1 MTSDHA
7 SDLPGNHWSPRG
19 ITTLI
24 HERVAAHPDAPAVCD
39 TAGEA
44 LSYAELWERSG
55 WLAADL
61 AGRGIGTGD
70 RVALALG
77 RSVDFVVA
85 VLGVI
90 RAGAAYIPLDPMA
103 PPERVDGILADAEPA
118 VILAAP
124 NPRPALPPTRTPV
137 VTGLPDRDPGTPVP
151 DPAPDPESVFYIG
164 FTSGSTGRPKGVM
177 IPHRAVERFATAPN
191 YVRFEPGLR
200 VACLGNPAF
209 DIILFEVWTTLAG
222 GGTAVVLPDAVDIP
236 IADWAAVLAGER
248 IDTLFLTTALLE
260 MIVLENP
267 RAFASARS
275 VIFGG
280 DVVDPGALRAICA
293 TEPPRELVHVYG
305 PTETATFA
313 SSHVCRGEE
322 LRDAR
327 RVPIGK
333 AVQSTTLSLRDA
345 DLRPVPSGEIGE
357 ICIGGPQVALG
368 YLGLPELTAE
378 RFVVLP
384 DGERLYRT
392 GDLGRLLPDGTY
404 AFQGRVD
411 RQVKVRGFRVELG
424 EVEAAALRTGLVAA
438 VVVERVGEGP
448 EAHLVGFAAPT
459 AEADPTDLVAGLTK
473 ALRQTL
479 PEYMVPHRWRLLPTL
494 PINSNGKVDRTGLL
508 AGLAESAIATAADVA
523 DGASSGAAPGDAVA
537 DVATDLAEPESELCA
552 LLCEVVAG
560 VLHLPQ
566 VKPEDNFLDLGGT
579 SILALQAAS
588 RLRKALTS
596 DVLLNPAEI
605 LFADSLR
612 DLSRSLLDP
621 TDAAR

>member
-1 MTSDHA
+1 M
-7 SDLPGNHWSPRG
+7 
-19 ITTLI
+19 
-24 HERVAAHPDAPAVCD
+24 AAHPDASAVCD
-39 TAGEA
+39 TAGA
-44 LSYAELWERSG
+44 TLSYAELWERSG

-61 AGRGIGTGD
+61 AGRGIGAGD

-90 RAGAAYIPLDPMA
+90 RAGAAYIPLEPMA

-124 NPRPALPPTRTPV
+124 NPVPALPTTPAPV
-137 VTGLPDRDPGTPVP
+137 VTGLPDRDPGTPLP
-151 DPAPDPESVFYIG
+151 DPASDPESVFYIG

-191 YVRFEPGLR
+191 YIRFEPGLR

-236 IADWAAVLAGER
+236 ITDWAAVLTGER
-248 IDTLFLTTALLE
+248 IDMLFLTTALLE
-260 MIVLENP
+260 MIVRENP
-267 RAFASARS
+267 GAFASVRT

-293 TEPPRELVHVYG
+293 AQPPHELVHVYG

-345 DLRPVPSGEIGE
+345 DLRPVPSGEVGE

-384 DGERLYRT
+384 DGERTYRT
-392 GDLGRLLPDGTY
+392 GDLGRLLPDGT
-404 AFQGRVD
+404 FDFVGRVD

-424 EVEAAALRTGLVAA
+424 EIEAAALRTGLVAA

-459 AEADPTDLVAGLTK
+459 AEADPTGLLAGLVK
-473 ALRQTL
+473 ALSQTL
-479 PEYMVPHRWRLLPTL
+479 PEYMVPHRWQLLPTL

-508 AGLAESAIATAADVA
+508 AGLAESAVATPA
-523 DGASSGAAPGDAVA
+523 G
-537 DVATDLAEPESELCA
+537 VATDFAEPESEICA
-552 LLCEVVAG
+552 RLCEVVAG

-588 RLRKALTS
+588 RLRKALMS

-621 TDAAR
+621 TDAAQ

>member
-1 MTSDHA
+1 M
-7 SDLPGNHWSPRG
+7 
-19 ITTLI
+19 
-24 HERVAAHPDAPAVCD
+24 AAHPDASAVCD
-39 TAGEA
+39 TAGVA

-61 AGRGIGTGD
+61 AGRGIGAGD

-103 PPERVDGILADAEPA
+103 PPERVEGILADAEPA
-118 VILAAP
+118 VILAAS
-124 NPRPALPPTRTPV
+124 NPSPALPPTRTTP

-151 DPAPDPESVFYIG
+151 DPAADPESVFYIG

-191 YVRFEPGLR
+191 YLRFEPGLR

-236 IADWAAVLAGER
+236 IADWAAVLSEQR

-260 MIVLENP
+260 MIVRENP
-267 RAFASARS
+267 SAFASVRS

-280 DVVDPGALRAICA
+280 DVVDPGALRAIRA
-293 TEPPRELVHVYG
+293 ARPPHELVHVYG

-313 SSHVCRGEE
+313 SSHLCRGED
-322 LRDAR
+322 LRDAH

-345 DLRPVPSGEIGE
+345 DLRPVPSGEVGE

-378 RFVVLP
+378 RFSVLP
-384 DGERLYRT
+384 DGERIYRT

-404 AFQGRVD
+404 DFQGRVD
-411 RQVKVRGFRVELG
+411 RQVKVRGYRVELG

-438 VVVERVGEGP
+438 VAVERTGEGP

-459 AEADPTDLVAGLTK
+459 PESDSTDPVADLIK
-473 ALRQTL
+473 ALSRTL
-479 PEYMVPHRWRLLPTL
+479 PEYMVPHRWRLFPTL
-494 PINSNGKVDRTGLL
+494 PINSNGKVDRTGLV
-508 AGLAESAIATAADVA
+508 AGLAESANTTAADA
-523 DGASSGAAPGDAVA
+523 AHGASSGAAPVDAEAGAGTGPA
-537 DVATDLAEPESELCA
+537 DPEAELCA

-579 SILALQAAS
+579 SILALQTAS

-612 DLSRSLLDP
+612 ELSRSLLDP
-621 TDAAR
+621 TDAVR

>member
-1 MTSDHA
+1 
-7 SDLPGNHWSPRG
+7 
-19 ITTLI
+19 
-24 HERVAAHPDAPAVCD
+24 
-39 TAGEA
+39 
-44 LSYAELWERSG
+44 
-55 WLAADL
+55 
-61 AGRGIGTGD
+61 
-70 RVALALG
+70 
-77 RSVDFVVA
+77 
-85 VLGVI
+85 
-90 RAGAAYIPLDPMA
+90 MA

-124 NPRPALPPTRTPV
+124 HPLPALPPTRTRV
-137 VTGLPDRDPGTPVP
+137 VTGLPDRDPGTLLP
-151 DPAPDPESVFYIG
+151 DPASDPESVFYIG

-222 GGTAVVLPDAVDIP
+222 GGTAVILPDAVDIP
-236 IADWAAVLAGER
+236 ITDWAAVLAGER
-248 IDTLFLTTALLE
+248 IDMLFLTTALLE

-267 RAFASARS
+267 RAFASVRT

-293 TEPPRELVHVYG
+293 AEPPRELVHVYG

-345 DLRPVPSGEIGE
+345 DLRPVPSGEVGE

-384 DGERLYRT
+384 EGERIYRT
-392 GDLGRLLPDGTY
+392 GDLGRLLPDGT
-404 AFQGRVD
+404 FDFVGRAD

-424 EVEAAALRTGLVAA
+424 EIEAAALRTGLVAA

-459 AEADPTDLVAGLTK
+459 AEADPTDLVAGLIK
-473 ALRQTL
+473 ALRQAL
-479 PEYMVPHRWRLLPTL
+479 PEYMVPHRWQLFPTL

-508 AGLAESAIATAADVA
+508 AGLAESATAADVA
-523 DGASSGAAPGDAVA
+523 NGASSSAAPVDADA
-537 DVATDLAEPESELCA
+537 DAATELAEPESELCA
-552 LLCEVVAG
+552 LLCEVVAS

-621 TDAAR
+621 TDAVQ

>member
-1 MTSDHA
+1 MTSAHA
-7 SDLPGNHWSPRG
+7 SDLSGGLWSPRG
-19 ITTLI
+19 ISTLI
-24 HERVAAHPDAPAVCD
+24 QERVAAHPDALAVCD
-39 TAGEA
+39 VAGAA
-44 LSYAELWERSG
+44 LSYAELWERAG
-55 WLAADL
+55 WLAGDL
-61 AGRGIGTGD
+61 ASRGIGAGD

-90 RAGAAYIPLDPMA
+90 RAGAAYVPLDPMA
-103 PPERVDGILADAEPA
+103 PPERVEGILADAEPA

-124 NPRPALPPTRTPV
+124 DPLPALPPTRTAV
-137 VTGLPDRDPGTPVP
+137 VTGLPDRDPGTPAP
-151 DPAPDPESVFYIG
+151 DTFPDPESVFYIG

-177 IPHRAVERFATAPN
+177 IPHRAVERFATAPD
-191 YVRFEPGLR
+191 YIRFEPGLR

-236 IADWAAVLAGER
+236 IADWAEVLAGER
-248 IDTLFLTTALLE
+248 IDVLFLTTALLE

-267 RAFASARS
+267 GAFASVRS

-293 TEPPRELVHVYG
+293 AEPPRELVHVYG

-322 LRDAR
+322 LRDPQ

-345 DLRPVPSGEIGE
+345 DLRPVPSGEVGE

-368 YLGLPELTAE
+368 YLGLQELTAE
-378 RFVVLP
+378 RFVVLA
-384 DGERLYRT
+384 DGERVYRT
-392 GDLGRLLPDGTY
+392 GDLGRLLPDGTFD
-404 AFQGRVD
+404 FQGRVD

-459 AEADPTDLVAGLTK
+459 AEAGPTDLIAGLIK
-473 ALRQTL
+473 ALSQTL
-479 PEYMVPHRWRLLPTL
+479 PEYMVPHRWRLYPTL
-494 PINSNGKVDRTGLL
+494 PINSTGKVDRTGLL
-508 AGLAESAIATAADVA
+508 AELPESAIATAADVT
-523 DGASSGAAPGDAVA
+523 
-537 DVATDLAEPESELCA
+537 TDLTEPESELCA

-588 RLRKALTS
+588 RLRKALVS

>member
-1 MTSDHA
+1 MTSDYA
-7 SDLPGNHWSPRG
+7 SDLSGNLWSPRG
-19 ITTLI
+19 IRTLI
-24 HERVAAHPDAPAVCD
+24 QERVAAHPDALAVCD
-39 TAGEA
+39 TAGAA

-61 AGRGIGTGD
+61 ASRGIGAGD

-124 NPRPALPPTRTPV
+124 HPLPALPPTRTRV
-137 VTGLPDRDPGTPVP
+137 VTGLPDRDPGTLLP
-151 DPAPDPESVFYIG
+151 DPASDPESVFYIG

-222 GGTAVVLPDAVDIP
+222 GGTAVILPDAVDIP
-236 IADWAAVLAGER
+236 ITDWAAVLAGER
-248 IDTLFLTTALLE
+248 IDMLFLTTALLE

-267 RAFASARS
+267 RAFASVRT

-293 TEPPRELVHVYG
+293 AEPPRELVHVYG

-345 DLRPVPSGEIGE
+345 DLRPVPSGEVGE

-384 DGERLYRT
+384 EGERIYRT
-392 GDLGRLLPDGTY
+392 GDLGRLLPDGT
-404 AFQGRVD
+404 FDFVGRAD

-424 EVEAAALRTGLVAA
+424 EIEAAALRTGLVAA

-459 AEADPTDLVAGLTK
+459 AEADPTDLVAGLIK
-473 ALRQTL
+473 ALRQAL
-479 PEYMVPHRWRLLPTL
+479 PEYMVPHRWQLFPTL

-508 AGLAESAIATAADVA
+508 AGLAESATAADVA
-523 DGASSGAAPGDAVA
+523 NGASSSAAPVDADA
-537 DVATDLAEPESELCA
+537 DAATELAEPESELCA
-552 LLCEVVAG
+552 LLCEVVAS

-621 TDAAR
+621 TDAVQ

>member
-1 MTSDHA
+1 M
-7 SDLPGNHWSPRG
+7 
-19 ITTLI
+19 
-24 HERVAAHPDAPAVCD
+24 AAHPDALAVCD
-39 TAGEA
+39 TAGAA

-61 AGRGIGTGD
+61 ASRGIGAGD

-124 NPRPALPPTRTPV
+124 HPLPALPPTRTRV
-137 VTGLPDRDPGTPVP
+137 VTGLPDRDPGTLLP
-151 DPAPDPESVFYIG
+151 DPASDPESVFYIG

-222 GGTAVVLPDAVDIP
+222 GGTAVILPDAVDIP
-236 IADWAAVLAGER
+236 ITDWAAVLAGER
-248 IDTLFLTTALLE
+248 IDMLFLTTALLE

-267 RAFASARS
+267 RAFASVRT

-293 TEPPRELVHVYG
+293 AEPPRELVHVYG

-313 SSHVCRGEE
+313 SSHVCRDEE

-345 DLRPVPSGEIGE
+345 DLRPVPSGEVGE

-384 DGERLYRT
+384 DGERIYRT
-392 GDLGRLLPDGTY
+392 GDLGRLLPDGT
-404 AFQGRVD
+404 FDFVGRVD

-448 EAHLVGFAAPT
+448 EAHLVGFAAST
-459 AEADPTDLVAGLTK
+459 AEADPTDLVAGLIK
-473 ALRQTL
+473 ALRQAL
-479 PEYMVPHRWRLLPTL
+479 PEYMVPHRWQLFPTL

-508 AGLAESAIATAADVA
+508 AGLAESATAADVA
-523 DGASSGAAPGDAVA
+523 NGASSSAAPVDADA
-537 DVATDLAEPESELCA
+537 DAATDFAEPESELCA
-552 LLCEVVAG
+552 LLCEVVAS

-588 RLRKALTS
+588 RLRKALTP

-621 TDAAR
+621 TDAVQ

>member
-1 MTSDHA
+1 MTSDYA
-7 SDLPGNHWSPRG
+7 SDLSGNLWSPRG
-19 ITTLI
+19 ISTLI
-24 HERVAAHPDAPAVCD
+24 QERVAAHPEALAVCD
-39 TAGEA
+39 TAGAA

-61 AGRGIGTGD
+61 AGRGIGAGD

-124 NPRPALPPTRTPV
+124 NPRPALPPTRTLV
-137 VTGLPDRDPGTPVP
+137 VTGLPDRDPGAPVP
-151 DPAPDPESVFYIG
+151 DSASDPESVFYIG

-191 YVRFEPGLR
+191 YLRFEPGLR

-236 IADWAAVLAGER
+236 IGDWAAVLAGER
-248 IDTLFLTTALLE
+248 IDILFLTTALLE

-267 RAFASARS
+267 RAFASVRT

-293 TEPPRELVHVYG
+293 AAPPRELVHVYG

-322 LRDAR
+322 LRDVR
-327 RVPIGK
+327 RVPIGT

-345 DLRPVPSGEIGE
+345 DLRPVSSGEVGE
-357 ICIGGPQVALG
+357 IYIGGPQVALG

-384 DGERLYRT
+384 DGERMYRT
-392 GDLGRLLPDGTY
+392 GDLGRLLPDGTFD
-404 AFQGRVD
+404 FQGRLD

-459 AEADPTDLVAGLTK
+459 GEADPTDPVAGLIK
-473 ALRQTL
+473 ALSQTL
-479 PEYMVPHRWRLLPTL
+479 PEYMVPHRWRLFPTL

-508 AGLAESAIATAADVA
+508 AGLAEAATAADVA
-523 DGASSGAAPGDAVA
+523 NGASGSAAPVDADA
-537 DVATDLAEPESELCA
+537 DVARDFAEPESELCA

-588 RLRKALTS
+588 RLRKALGS
-596 DVLLNPAEI
+596 DGLLNPAEI

-621 TDAAR
+621 TDAVQ

>member
-1 MTSDHA
+1 MTSDYA
-7 SDLPGNHWSPRG
+7 SDLSGNLWSPRG
-19 ITTLI
+19 IRTLI
-24 HERVAAHPDAPAVCD
+24 QERVAAHPDALAACD
-39 TAGEA
+39 TAGAA

-55 WLAADL
+55 WLAAEL
-61 AGRGIGTGD
+61 ADRGIGAGD

-124 NPRPALPPTRTPV
+124 NPLPALPPTRTRV
-137 VTGLPDRDPGTPVP
+137 VTGLPDRDPGTPLP
-151 DPAPDPESVFYIG
+151 DPPSDAESVFYIG

-177 IPHRAVERFATAPN
+177 IPHRAVERFATAPT
-191 YVRFEPGLR
+191 YVRLQPGLR

-222 GGTAVVLPDAVDIP
+222 GGTVVILPDAVDVP

-248 IDTLFLTTALLE
+248 IDMLFLTTALLE

-267 RAFASARS
+267 GAFASVRT
-275 VIFGG
+275 VLFGG

-293 TEPPRELVHVYG
+293 AEPPRDLVHVYG

-345 DLRPVPSGEIGE
+345 DLRPVPSGEVGE

-368 YLGLPELTAE
+368 YLGLPGPTAE

-384 DGERLYRT
+384 DGERIYRT
-392 GDLGRLLPDGTY
+392 GDLGRLLPDGT
-404 AFQGRVD
+404 FDFVGRVD

-459 AEADPTDLVAGLTK
+459 AEADPTDPVAGLIK
-473 ALRQTL
+473 ALRQAL
-479 PEYMVPHRWRLLPTL
+479 PEYMVPHRWQLFPTL
-494 PINSNGKVDRTGLL
+494 PISSNGKVDRTGLL
-508 AGLAESAIATAADVA
+508 AGLAESATAADVA
-523 DGASSGAAPGDAVA
+523 NGASGSAAPVDADA
-537 DVATDLAEPESELCA
+537 DVATDSVEPESELCA
-552 LLCEVVAG
+552 LLCEVVAS

-566 VKPEDNFLDLGGT
+566 VRPEDNFLDLGGT

-588 RLRKALTS
+588 RLRKALMS

-621 TDAAR
+621 TDAVR

>member
-7 SDLPGNHWSPRG
+7 SDLSGNLWSPRG
-19 ITTLI
+19 ISTLI
-24 HERVAAHPDAPAVCD
+24 QERVAARPDALAVCD
-39 TAGEA
+39 TAGAA

-61 AGRGIGTGD
+61 ASRGIGAGD

-103 PPERVDGILADAEPA
+103 PPERVEGILADAEPA
-118 VILAAP
+118 VILAAQ
-124 NPRPALPPTRTPV
+124 NPRPTLPPTRTPV

-151 DPAPDPESVFYIG
+151 DPASDPESVFYIG

-191 YVRFEPGLR
+191 YIHFEPGLR

-236 IADWAAVLAGER
+236 IADWATVLAGER
-248 IDTLFLTTALLE
+248 IDILFLTTALLE

-267 RAFASARS
+267 RAFASART

-293 TEPPRELVHVYG
+293 AQPPRELVHVYG

-345 DLRPVPSGEIGE
+345 DLRPVPSGEVGE
-357 ICIGGPQVALG
+357 IYIGGPQIALG

-384 DGERLYRT
+384 DGERMYRT
-392 GDLGRLLPDGTY
+392 GDLGRLLPDGTLD
-404 AFQGRVD
+404 FEGRVD

-438 VVVERVGEGP
+438 VVVERVG
-448 EAHLVGFAAPT
+448 
-459 AEADPTDLVAGLTK
+459 
-473 ALRQTL
+473 
-479 PEYMVPHRWRLLPTL
+479 
-494 PINSNGKVDRTGLL
+494 
-508 AGLAESAIATAADVA
+508 
-523 DGASSGAAPGDAVA
+523 
-537 DVATDLAEPESELCA
+537 
-552 LLCEVVAG
+552 
-560 VLHLPQ
+560 
-566 VKPEDNFLDLGGT
+566 
-579 SILALQAAS
+579 
-588 RLRKALTS
+588 
-596 DVLLNPAEI
+596 
-605 LFADSLR
+605 
-612 DLSRSLLDP
+612 
-621 TDAAR
+621 